1 MEEARAQPETGDTSG
16 VGHPAP
22 EARADRRTQSPRPAE
37 VAKTIA
43 PLVVVMGVCGC
54 GKSTVGRLIAKQLK
68 CEFLEGDELHPPRN
82 VERMASGI
90 ALTDIDRRDW
100 LLAVAEQIADAS
112 VAQHG
117 LIVACSAL
125 RRSYR
130 DMLRAAS
137 GALRFV
143 HVHGEPALLAAR
155 MKARAGHYMPASLL
169 ASQLQTLELPA
180 ADEACLVLDAAL
192 APEQIAAQAVA
203 WLATPLPPSKTRTA
217 TRR

>member
-1 MEEARAQPETGDTSG
+1 M
-16 VGHPAP
+16 
-22 EARADRRTQSPRPAE
+22 
-37 VAKTIA
+37 AKTPA
-43 PLVVVMGVCGC
+43 PLVVVMGVSGC
-54 GKSTVGRLIAKQLK
+54 GKSTVGRLIAKQLQ

-90 ALTDIDRRDW
+90 ALTDSDRRDW

-112 VAQHG
+112 VARHG

-125 RRSYR
+125 RRRYR

-143 HVHGEPALLAAR
+143 HVHGEPALLEAR
-155 MKARAGHYMPASLL
+155 MKARTGHYMPASLL
-169 ASQLQTLELPA
+169 ASQLQTLEPPTP
-180 ADEACLVLDAAL
+180 DEHCLVLDVAL

-203 WLATPLPPSKTRTA
+203 WLATPPPPTA
-217 TRR
+217 ARR